1 MVRST
6 AEDIV
11 ALALLE
17 TIGSNEMA
25 FRGFVWT
32 LIRSLC
38 PLESFTACFGGLF
51 PRWLPVTL
59 GYSA

>member
-25 FRGFVWT
+25 FMGICVDPYQITMSVGIFHCLLRWFVSEMASGNTW
-32 LIRSLC
+32 I
-38 PLESFTACFGGLF
+38 
-51 PRWLPVTL
+51 
-59 GYSA
+59 